1 MSLTH
6 ITNINHSI
14 FTFIIY
20 EYVIP
25 TTDIRFWDVE
35 LKKWNIDLPGPPL
48 VEPTTRRNPAVYGY
62 KNGYIII
69 IFNRDENSFITIKD
83 FFYKYTTNIDFITC
97 LYEVLIHN
105 NLFTYF
111 EMQTP
116 CFKATDELSDY
127 MVNHNEIMY
136 IYVSGQPINGKCELS
151 YKDKDPEGKGGL
163 WDKFEFFIDTSE
175 KYIDGKM
182 RYCYKLKKSGNNSL
196 LIFDPYYNNGIDPTL
211 KDIYLDEDDN
221 IIKDNDY
228 CNIGSLLNSRAVDK
242 DVKINYL
249 KFLFEIMRLNVE
261 EEDVMFSYFRGN
273 AVNWVH
279 WKKSNYDEYFKFWIM
294 TPKEV
299 YDKIIIQVHSLFTI
313 ESLHGGKK
321 KFNKKNEINSRKKR
335 SKQTMKNSRK
345 KRSKQSMK
353 NSRKKS
359 SKQSKIILK
368 TSNDSFDKI
377 LINLTKEINTIIH
390 NFEKSSIIT
399 YLAMDSFL
407 NIFELNKLNIPE
419 NNWIKILNIC
429 NKYFYQDNSKDI
441 IIYDFIKTKYPTI
454 NNELIYSIIK
464 QKKILLNINTF
475 NLLFNKYEIFDL
487 DTINMLIEM

>member
-6 ITNINHSI
+6 ITNINHNI

-20 EYVIP
+20 KYVIP
-25 TTDIRFWDVE
+25 TTDIRFWDAG
-35 LKKWNIDLPGPPL
+35 LSKWSIDLPGPPL
-48 VEPTTRRNPAVYGY
+48 VEPPTRRNPAVYGY

-69 IFNRDENSFITIKD
+69 IFNKEENSLITIKE
-83 FFYKYTTNIDFITC
+83 FFFKYTRDIDFITH
-97 LYEVLIHN
+97 LYKVLIHN
-105 NLFTYF
+105 HLFTYF

-116 CFKATDELSDY
+116 CFQANEELSDY

-136 IYVSGQPINGKCELS
+136 IYVSGQPKNGKCELS
-151 YKDKDPEGKGGL
+151 YKDKDSEGKGGL

-175 KYIDGKM
+175 KYIDEKM

-196 LIFDPYYNNGIDPTL
+196 LIFDPYYNNGINPTL

-228 CNIGSLLNSRAVDK
+228 CNIGSLLNSRGVDE

-249 KFLFEIMRLNVE
+249 KFLFEIMRINVE
-261 EEDVMFSYFRGN
+261 DENIMFSYFRGN

-299 YDKIIIQVHSLFTI
+299 YDKIIIQVHRLDTI
-313 ESLHGGKK
+313 SLHGGKK

-345 KRSKQSMK
+345 KRSKQTMK
-353 NSRKKS
+353 NSRKKR
-359 SKQSKIILK
+359 SKQSKIIIK

-377 LINLTKEINTIIH
+377 LINLTKEINTII
-390 NFEKSSIIT
+390 NDFEKSSMIT

-407 NIFELNKLNIPE
+407 NIFELNKLSIPE
-419 NNWIKILNIC
+419 HNWIQILNIC

-454 NNELIYSIIK
+454 DNELIYSIIK